1 MDLKASLERRIWDEG
16 PVSFPWDPPLRG
28 ASWAYGMA
36 LRLRWWSLE
45 RGIAKVRR
53 LPVPVISVGNLT
65 VGGTGKTPLVI
76 LIAEALRNSGRRVA
90 ILSRGYARR
99 RGRSVRC
106 VSDGNRILAPL
117 EEAGDE
123 PFMMARR
130 LPGVCVWVAA
140 DRVQAGKA
148 ALKEQAPEVLILDD
162 GFQHRML
169 HRDLDLVVIRGP
181 RPLANG
187 RLLPSGPLREPPT
200 ALRRA
205 HLVILVLQ
213 GDSRSKERSL
223 EEIRGVTPL
232 PPVIGADYRPRGL
245 WEIRDGRPLP
255 FDALSGK
262 RVALVCAI
270 GRPDGFRATVAS
282 LGARVEAL
290 LSFPDHHWYTFRD
303 MERIRRI
310 RNEVDAVV
318 TTEKDSWKLR
328 LAGAE
333 HMDLW
338 VLGVDLQVEQPEIL
352 HGRLAGI
359 L

>member
-1 MDLKASLERRIWDEG
+1 MRASLERRFWGEG
-16 PVSFPWDPPLRG
+16 TVASPWDPPLKA

-36 LRLRWWSLE
+36 VRLRWWPLE
-45 RGIAKVRR
+45 RGIRKARR

-65 VGGTGKTPLVI
+65 VGGTGKTPLVV
-76 LIAEALRNSGRRVA
+76 LIAEALRDSGRRVA

-99 RGRSVRC
+99 RGQAVQC
-106 VSDGNRILAPL
+106 VSDGKRILAGL

-123 PFMMARR
+123 PFMMAHR
-130 LPGVCVWVAA
+130 LPGVCVWVSAN
-140 DRVQAGKA
+140 RVQAGRA
-148 ALKEQAPEVLILDD
+148 ALKETASDVLILDD

-169 HRDLDLVVIRGP
+169 HRDLDLVVVRGP
-181 RPLANG
+181 RPLANQ
-187 RLLPSGPLREPPT
+187 RLLPSGPLREPPA

-213 GDSRSKERSL
+213 GDSESKERSL
-223 EEIRGVTPL
+223 EEIRHVTCGPS
-232 PPVIGADYRPRGL
+232 VIRGDYRPRGL
-245 WEIRDGRPLP
+245 WDIRGGRPLP
-255 FDALSGK
+255 LHALSDK
-262 RVALVCAI
+262 RLALVCAI

-303 MERIRRI
+303 IERIRRI
-310 RNEVDAVV
+310 RREVDAVV

-328 LAGAE
+328 RAGAE
-333 HMDLW
+333 DMDLW
-338 VLGVDLQVEQPEIL
+338 VLGVDLEVEQPEIL
-352 HGRLAGI
+352 QGHLAGI